1 MAASN
6 NVGPDFFA
14 TAGVPL
20 LLGREFSSR
29 DRPGAP
35 LVAIINEAFARKY
48 FPGQNP
54 LGRRFGDQGPKS
66 AGKFEIVGVVK
77 DGRFQSLR
85 LAPYPAE
92 FQSFWQSTQ
101 HVPFVLHVRVMGNTG
116 ATAASVGQ
124 AIRGIDPGLVVYDV
138 RTMTEQVN
146 GTLRPERT
154 FAMLSLLFGA
164 LALGLCCVG
173 LYGVTAYSVTRRTHE
188 IGIRMALGAAR
199 TQVLCLFLRET
210 LGLVIIGAVIGTPIA
225 LACAKFVKSLLF
237 GLAPGDPAS
246 LAIALLMLAGVAT
259 VACLLPARRAT
270 KVDPM
275 VALRY
280 E

>member
-1 MAASN
+1 
-6 NVGPDFFA
+6 
-14 TAGVPL
+14 
-20 LLGREFSSR
+20 
-29 DRPGAP
+29 
-35 LVAIINEAFARKY
+35 
-48 FPGQNP
+48 
-54 LGRRFGDQGPKS
+54 
-66 AGKFEIVGVVK
+66 
-77 DGRFQSLR
+77 
-85 LAPYPAE
+85 
-92 FQSFWQSTQ
+92 
-101 HVPFVLHVRVMGNTG
+101 MGNTG
-116 ATAASVGQ
+116 ATAANLGQ

-146 GTLRPERT
+146 GTLRQERT

-173 LYGVTAYSVTRRTHE
+173 LYGVTAYSVTRRTQE

-199 TQVLCLFLRET
+199 GQVLWLFLRET

-237 GLAPGDPAS
+237 GLTPADPAS
-246 LAIALLMLAGVAT
+246 LAIALLMLAGVAA

-275 VALRY
+275 AALRY